1 MLLAEGLGVLRGAQG
16 RRWSS
21 GSGPRGGASVVSR
34 PLSTGARPLRGDGA
48 VGGGAGPAAGS
59 LEEAGKQRRR
69 LCHRGPGEVRSPGAP
84 VRVLRDP
91 QTHHTTQP
99 SSSHRTF
106 LAFPCT
112 KVYFSHMDLRPGSAQ
127 VRTHGQKVAAALTLA
142 ADHLDN
148 LPSTL
153 SALGD
158 LHTTRLRVDPAHF
171 RVSAR
176 AGVPGP
182 GGRWTRGAGVPM
194 MRSPQL
200 LGHCLLVTLVRHF
213 PGDFS
218 PALQLAVDKFLDH
231 VISALTSGREVP
243 VVE

>member
-1 MLLAEGLGVLRGAQG
+1 MELSAEERDLLRALWKKLG
-16 RRWSS
+16 SN
-21 GSGPRGGASVVSR
+21 
-34 PLSTGARPLRGDGA
+34 
-48 VGGGAGPAAGS
+48 VGVYVTEA
-59 LEEAGKQRRR
+59 LE
-69 LCHRGPGEVRSPGAP
+69 
-84 VRVLRDP
+84 
-91 QTHHTTQP
+91 
-99 SSSHRTF
+99 RTF

-171 RVSAR
+171 R
-176 AGVPGP
+176 
-182 GGRWTRGAGVPM
+182 
-194 MRSPQL
+194 L